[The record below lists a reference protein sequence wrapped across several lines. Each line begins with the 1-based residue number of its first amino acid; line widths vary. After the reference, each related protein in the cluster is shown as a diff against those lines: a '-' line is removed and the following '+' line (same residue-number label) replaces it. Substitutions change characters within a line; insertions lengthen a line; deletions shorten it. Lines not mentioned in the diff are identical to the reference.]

1 MGNRA
6 LQITD
11 LDSLSIQQIE
21 DILDMGRALKNKRFD
36 CSQWMA
42 GNILCPLFMQDSSR
56 TYINSGTSFTRMGGT
71 LLPLSISNTRFGSA
85 WSEPVRDFC
94 TLINAAC
101 DIAILRTPTASM
113 LFEFQEWLDIPL
125 INAGNGIGTG
135 SEHPMQALIDLH
147 VIRER
152 VKPADVRIL
161 MVGGIHIRTTR
172 SQAKL
177 FHRYGF
183 EIDIVAPPSD
193 ADNSDIVEFF
203 EANTRAYDDIRC
215 IDLSKYD
222 VIYHN
227 GMDEDHT
234 VKTNDKYNISAS
246 TLISGGFSGKIMHSL
261 PRLSELSHDIDDTE
275 FNLYYAQMREAR
287 YVYQSM
293 FNFLLPGP
301 STK

>member
-1 MGNRA
+1 MSNSA
-6 LQITD
+6 LQLTD
-11 LDSLSIQQIE
+11 LDSLSIQQIVSV
-21 DILDMGRALKNKRFD
+21 LDLARDLKNNRVD
-36 CSQWMA
+36 CSEWMT

-56 TYINSGTSFTRMGGT
+56 TYINSSTSFTRMGGAV
-71 LLPLSISNTRFGSA
+71 LPLSISNTRLGSA

-101 DIAILRTPTASM
+101 DIAILRTVKAST
-113 LFEFQEWLDIPL
+113 LFEFQTWLDIPL
-125 INAGNGIGTG
+125 INAGNGIGAG

-147 VIRER
+147 VIREY

-177 FHRYGF
+177 FHRFGF
-183 EIDIVAPPSD
+183 EIDTIAPPSIV
-193 ADNSDIVEFF
+193 DNSDIVKFF
-203 EANTRAYDDIRC
+203 ESNTRAYDDVRSV
-215 IDLSKYD
+215 DLSKYD

-234 VKTNDKYNISAS
+234 VKTSDKYNISAS
-246 TLISGGFSGKIMHSL
+246 TLTNGGFSGKVMHSL

-275 FNLYYAQMREAR
+275 FNLYYTQMSEAR

-301 STK
+301 SLK